1 MAEGILRDK
10 AIKFSRNIEVD
21 SAGTAAYH
29 IGEKP
34 DSRMIETALTKGIN
48 IADLKVKLSLLLPL
62 ESVDIQLLFS
72 RKIRY

>member
-10 AIKFSRNIEVD
+10 VNKLSLDIEVD

-48 IADLKVKLSLLLPL
+48 ISDLEQRRFL
-62 ESVDIQLLFS
+62 
-72 RKIRY
+72 